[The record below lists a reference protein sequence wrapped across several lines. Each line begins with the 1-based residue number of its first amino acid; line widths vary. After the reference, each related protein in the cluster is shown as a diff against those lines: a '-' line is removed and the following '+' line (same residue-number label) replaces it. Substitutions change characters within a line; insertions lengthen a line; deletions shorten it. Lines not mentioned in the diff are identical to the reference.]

1 MKITKSFL
9 LSTNKQVFTGAISV
23 IITRYLVWE
32 TVKSQLAILFI
43 LLLVFL
49 CQKLG
54 QLLGT
59 VVEGDIPL
67 NVVLALLGLSL
78 PAMVQLILP
87 LSLFLGVLVILS
99 RMYAANEI
107 TVIYACGFGKSI
119 LIRVALLLSLMNAIV
134 AAVNVIWLSPGLSR
148 YQAIVISDAKVNLST
163 AAGQFKLADNG
174 NLVLFVGKVQDT
186 VFEHIFMAKI
196 KPNCH
201 ARPFVIMADRGHM
214 TKLSDGSQILMLDN
228 GTSYEGTALLR
239 DFCITSFAKYQAL
252 IGSRSVANSIETK
265 QMTMHQLWHSS
276 EPEAR
281 AEFHWR
287 LTLVVSVLIMTI
299 MVVPLSVVNQRQ
311 QSIVLRIL
319 PAMLLYLLFF
329 LLQITLRYHSA
340 KGKLD
345 PMFWLWLTN
354 VLFLVLGLILNVLD
368 TVPIRRLRGWLLPK
382 GAPSC

>member
-1 MKITKSFL
+1 M
-9 LSTNKQVFTGAISV
+9 

-49 CQKLG
+49 CHKLG

-119 LIRVALLLSLMNAIV
+119 LIRVALLLSLINAIV
-134 AAVNVIWLSPGLSR
+134 AAVNVIWLSPVLSR
-148 YQAIVISDAKVNLST
+148 YQAIVISDAKFNFST

-196 KPNCH
+196 KPNYN
-201 ARPFVIMADRGHM
+201 ARPFVVIADRGYM
-214 TKLSDGSQILMLDN
+214 TQRSDGSQLLMLDN
-228 GTSYEGTALLR
+228 GTRYEGTALLR
-239 DFCITSFAKYQAL
+239 DFCITSFAQYQAL
-252 IGSRSVANSIETK
+252 IGYRSVATSIETK

-311 QSIVLRIL
+311 SQVLRIL

-354 VLFLVLGLILNVLD
+354 LLFLVLGLILNLLE

-382 GAPSC
+382 GAS